1 MQHTRLI
8 RAAVNDYDSDS
19 GMDEE
24 IDANEIQT
32 MKKSGGR
39 ALGFM
44 PDNGEGDVEIWRID
58 DHMPVSVGADK
69 FGVLL
74 GSKSYVM
81 KYHYRNKKNDE
92 GIVIYYWQVYL
103 KKRKIRKYFQELL
116 NWLKFPNLNRA
127 SKHQAKIKQH
137 QQFTHLNWTRN

>member
-8 RAAVNDYDSDS
+8 RAAANDNDSDS

-24 IDANEIQT
+24 IDANDIQT

-58 DHMPVSVGADK
+58 DHSPVSIGSDK

-81 KYHYRNKKNDE
+81 KYHYRNNKNDK
-92 GIVIYYWQVYL
+92 GVIIYYWQV
-103 KKRKIRKYFQELL
+103 RKCL
-116 NWLKFPNLNRA
+116 NNNNL
-127 SKHQAKIKQH
+127 
-137 QQFTHLNWTRN
+137 QQN

>member
-1 MQHTRLI
+1 
-8 RAAVNDYDSDS
+8 
-19 GMDEE
+19 MDEE

-58 DHMPVSVGADK
+58 DRSPVSVGSDK

-92 GIVIYYWQVYL
+92 GVIIYYWQVS
-103 KKRKIRKYFQELL
+103 KRL
-116 NWLKFPNLNRA
+116 N
-127 SKHQAKIKQH
+127 
-137 QQFTHLNWTRN
+137 